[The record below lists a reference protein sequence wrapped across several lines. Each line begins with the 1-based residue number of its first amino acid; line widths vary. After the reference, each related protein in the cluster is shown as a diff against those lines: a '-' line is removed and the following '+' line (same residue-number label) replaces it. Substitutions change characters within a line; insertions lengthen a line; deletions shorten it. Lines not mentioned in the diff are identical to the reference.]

1 VGQHFGRLQQ
11 CDVAVQVRNA
21 ERTTLELLRRL
32 LSGAAFYVTLPL
44 LVQDNARLISAD
56 DVGTEVSE
64 VINRLDAEI
73 GRRGLAM

>member
-1 VGQHFGRLQQ
+1 MGQHFGRLQQ
-11 CDVAVQVRNA
+11 GDVAVQVRNA

>member
-1 VGQHFGRLQQ
+1 
-11 CDVAVQVRNA
+11 VRNA

>member
-1 VGQHFGRLQQ
+1 M
-11 CDVAVQVRNA
+11 RNA